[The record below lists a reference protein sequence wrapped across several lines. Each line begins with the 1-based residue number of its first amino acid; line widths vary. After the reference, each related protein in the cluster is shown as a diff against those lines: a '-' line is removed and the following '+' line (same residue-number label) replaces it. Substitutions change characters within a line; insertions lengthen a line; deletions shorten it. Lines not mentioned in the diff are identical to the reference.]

1 MFLGKYKLMLGADCK
16 RIYKAKDYH
25 RKRLKVLEKE
35 RYIRRVNKLYIKLD
49 DKGTKLVRKF
59 GYDYSFQCRNKEY
72 IERMREIAKIAGLT
86 IDSDI
91 DFVASWNL
99 KESNELTNR
108 GRKYLGKMIYQ
119 DKETYIYYIAKD
131 KQIGY
136 ITQVIN
142 DIQKMTADKNVI
154 IFMGNLE
161 LLSKNQKYVFGKEST
176 VVIKYTDKNLQ
187 ILRKIIK
194 LEPYELIKKIY
205 DNREILLS
213 NWEKANYMTED
224 KDYIILMPFIDTEKI
239 QELNVFFNNKI
250 DTDRK
255 ICIITLEENIA
266 KIKELLIK
274 DIKIIE
280 LDNWLGGID
289 GEG

>member
-1 MFLGKYKLMLGADCK
+1 MLGVDCK
-16 RIYKAKDYH
+16 RIYKSKDYH

-59 GYDYSFQCRNKEY
+59 GYDYSFQCRSKEY
-72 IERMREIAKIAGLT
+72 MERMREIAKIAGIT

-91 DFVASWNL
+91 DFIASWNL

-108 GRKYLGKMIYQ
+108 GRKYLGKMIYKE
-119 DKETYIYYIAKD
+119 KETYIYYIAKD

-154 IFMGNLE
+154 IFMENLE

-176 VVIKYTDKNLQ
+176 VVIKYTNRNLQ
-187 ILRKIIK
+187 ILKELIN
-194 LEPYELIKKIY
+194 LEIYETIKKIY

-213 NWEKANYMTED
+213 NWGKANYMTED
-224 KDYIILMPFIDTEKI
+224 KDYIILMPFIDTEKLH
-239 QELNVFFNNKI
+239 ELNVFFNKKANEDKKI
-250 DTDRK
+250 NIMTLSENTEK
-255 ICIITLEENIA
+255 IREI
-266 KIKELLIK
+266 LIK
-274 DIKIIE
+274 DVKFIE
-280 LDNWLGGID
+280 LDNWLGGIFD
-289 GEG
+289 ER

>member
-1 MFLGKYKLMLGADCK
+1 MLGVDCK
-16 RIYKAKDYH
+16 RIYKSKDYH

-35 RYIRRVNKLYIKLD
+35 RYIRRINKLYIKLD

-59 GYDYSFQCRNKEY
+59 GYDYSFQCRSKEY
-72 IERMREIAKIAGLT
+72 MERMREIAKIAGIT

-91 DFVASWNL
+91 DFIASWNL

-108 GRKYLGKMIYQ
+108 GRKYLGKMIYKE
-119 DKETYIYYIAKD
+119 KETYIYYIAKD

-154 IFMGNLE
+154 IFMENLE

-176 VVIKYTDKNLQ
+176 VVIKYTNRNLQ
-187 ILRKIIK
+187 ILKELIN
-194 LEPYELIKKIY
+194 LEIYETIKKIY
-205 DNREILLS
+205 NNREILLS
-213 NWEKANYMTED
+213 NWGKANYMTED
-224 KDYIILMPFIDTEKI
+224 KDYIILMPFIDTEKLH
-239 QELNVFFNNKI
+239 ELNVFFNKKANEDKKI
-250 DTDRK
+250 N
-255 ICIITLEENIA
+255 IMTLSENIK
-266 KIKELLIK
+266 KIGEILIK
-274 DIKIIE
+274 SIECIE

-289 GEG
+289 DE

>member
-1 MFLGKYKLMLGADCK
+1 MFGVDCK

-35 RYIRRVNKLYIKLD
+35 RYIRRINKLYIKLD

-59 GYDYSFQCRNKEY
+59 GYDYSFQCRSKEY
-72 IERMREIAKIAGLT
+72 MERMREIAKIAGIT

-91 DFVASWNL
+91 DFIASWNL

-119 DKETYIYYIAKD
+119 EKETYIYYIAKD

-154 IFMGNLE
+154 IFMENLE

-176 VVIKYTDKNLQ
+176 VVIKYTNRNLQ
-187 ILRKIIK
+187 ILKELIN
-194 LEPYELIKKIY
+194 LEIYETIKKIY
-205 DNREILLS
+205 NNREILLS
-213 NWEKANYMTED
+213 NWGKANYMTED
-224 KDYIILMPFIDTEKI
+224 KDYIILMPFIDTEKLH
-239 QELNVFFNNKI
+239 ELNVFFNKKANEDKKI
-250 DTDRK
+250 NIMTLSENTEK
-255 ICIITLEENIA
+255 IREI
-266 KIKELLIK
+266 LIK
-274 DIKIIE
+274 DVKFIE
-280 LDNWLGGID
+280 LDNWLGGIFD
-289 GEG
+289 ER

>member
-1 MFLGKYKLMLGADCK
+1 MLGVDCK

-35 RYIRRVNKLYIKLD
+35 RYIRRINKLYIKLD

-59 GYDYSFQCRNKEY
+59 GYDYSFQCRSKEY
-72 IERMREIAKIAGLT
+72 MERIREIAKIAGIT

-91 DFVASWNL
+91 DFIASWNL

-119 DKETYIYYIAKD
+119 EKETYIYYIAKD

-154 IFMGNLE
+154 IFMENLE

-176 VVIKYTDKNLQ
+176 VVIKYTNRNLQ
-187 ILRKIIK
+187 ILKELIN
-194 LEPYELIKKIY
+194 LEIYETIKKIY
-205 DNREILLS
+205 NNREILLS
-213 NWEKANYMTED
+213 NWGKANYMTED
-224 KDYIILMPFIDTEKI
+224 KDYIILMPFIDTEKLH
-239 QELNVFFNNKI
+239 ELNVFFNKKANEDKKI
-250 DTDRK
+250 N
-255 ICIITLEENIA
+255 IITLSENTE
-266 KIKELLIK
+266 KIREILIK
-274 DIKIIE
+274 DVKFIE
-280 LDNWLGGID
+280 LDNWLGGIFD
-289 GEG
+289 ER

>member
-1 MFLGKYKLMLGADCK
+1 MLGVDCK
-16 RIYKAKDYH
+16 RIYKSKDYH

-35 RYIRRVNKLYIKLD
+35 RYIRRINKLYIKLD

-59 GYDYSFQCRNKEY
+59 GYDYSFQCRSKEY
-72 IERMREIAKIAGLT
+72 MERMREIAKISGIT

-91 DFVASWNL
+91 DFIASWNL

-119 DKETYIYYIAKD
+119 EKETYIYYIAKD

-154 IFMGNLE
+154 IFMENLE

-176 VVIKYTDKNLQ
+176 VVIKYTNRNLQ
-187 ILRKIIK
+187 ILKEFIN
-194 LEPYELIKKIY
+194 LEIYETIKKIY
-205 DNREILLS
+205 NNREILLS
-213 NWEKANYMTED
+213 NWGKANYMTED
-224 KDYIILMPFIDTEKI
+224 REYIILMPFIDTEKLH
-239 QELNVFFNNKI
+239 ELNVFFNKKANEDKKI
-250 DTDRK
+250 N
-255 ICIITLEENIA
+255 IITLSENTE
-266 KIKELLIK
+266 KIREILIK
-274 DIKIIE
+274 DVKFIE
-280 LDNWLGGID
+280 LDNWLGGIFD
-289 GEG
+289 ER

>member
-1 MFLGKYKLMLGADCK
+1 MLGVDCK
-16 RIYKAKDYH
+16 RIYKSKDYH

-35 RYIRRVNKLYIKLD
+35 RYIRRINKLYIKLD

-59 GYDYSFQCRNKEY
+59 GYDYSFQCRSKEY
-72 IERMREIAKIAGLT
+72 MERMREIAKIAGIT

-91 DFVASWNL
+91 DFIASWNL

-108 GRKYLGKMIYQ
+108 GRKYLGKMIYKE
-119 DKETYIYYIAKD
+119 KETYIYYIAKD

-154 IFMGNLE
+154 IFMENLE

-176 VVIKYTDKNLQ
+176 VVIKYTNRNLQ
-187 ILRKIIK
+187 ILKELIN
-194 LEPYELIKKIY
+194 LEIYETIKKIY

-213 NWEKANYMTED
+213 NWGKANYMTED
-224 KDYIILMPFIDTEKI
+224 KDYIILMPFIDTEKLH
-239 QELNVFFNNKI
+239 ELNVFFNKKANEDKKI
-250 DTDRK
+250 N
-255 ICIITLEENIA
+255 IITLSENTE
-266 KIKELLIK
+266 KIREILIK
-274 DIKIIE
+274 DVKFIE
-280 LDNWLGGID
+280 LDNWLGGIFD
-289 GEG
+289 ER

>member
-1 MFLGKYKLMLGADCK
+1 MLGVDCK
-16 RIYKAKDYH
+16 RIYKSKDYH

-35 RYIRRVNKLYIKLD
+35 RYIRRINKLYIKLD

-59 GYDYSFQCRNKEY
+59 GYDYSFQCRSKEY
-72 IERMREIAKIAGLT
+72 MERMREIAKIAGIT

-91 DFVASWNL
+91 DFIASWNL

-119 DKETYIYYIAKD
+119 EKETYIYYIAKD

-154 IFMGNLE
+154 IFMENLE

-176 VVIKYTDKNLQ
+176 VVIKYTNRNLQ
-187 ILRKIIK
+187 ILKELMN
-194 LEPYELIKKIY
+194 LEIYETIKKIY
-205 DNREILLS
+205 NNREILLT
-213 NWEKANYMTED
+213 NWGKANYMTED
-224 KDYIILMPFIDTEKI
+224 KDYIILMPFIDTEKLH
-239 QELNVFFNNKI
+239 ELNVFFNKKANEDKKI
-250 DTDRK
+250 N
-255 ICIITLEENIA
+255 IITLSENTE
-266 KIKELLIK
+266 KIREILIK
-274 DIKIIE
+274 DIKFIE
-280 LDNWLGGID
+280 LDNWLGGIFD
-289 GEG
+289 ER